1 MKFAATLIATASAA
15 ANSADVVKTNCQTN
29 SNLVACWESYF
40 TLNFNNDTQ
49 SLEVNQDSKTGKC
62 GFQYED
68 KNQPLANRTCTV
80 TSSTPPSEL
89 MFGNGAF
96 VTSGGDLTGFD
107 GESGFVS
114 AIVNWDTSFDENWV
128 AANSVD
134 GKLSVDNTTE
144 FNHEDCF
151 TTGLNRQIQ
160 ISCVDNGAPLEDEP
174 MFMMTNINIGNP
186 SNFAIANYG
195 GVSNTLAVSLGV
207 ECDTHAVTSHMGD
220 ITPGNDNDC
229 SFVIAV
235 TDDKPDLLY
244 FSVQVLQQVDFFAAT
259 VV

>member
-29 SNLVACWESYF
+29 SNNLACWESYF

-49 SLEVNQDSKTGKC
+49 SLEVNEDSKTGKC
-62 GFQYED
+62 GLHYEN
-68 KNQPLANRTCTV
+68 KAQPLANRTCSV
-80 TSSTPPSEL
+80 SSSSPPSEL
-89 MFGNGAF
+89 NFGNGAF
-96 VTSGGDLTGFD
+96 VTPNGDLTGFD
-107 GESGFVS
+107 DISDFVS
-114 AIVNWDTSFDENWV
+114 AIASWDTSFDEQWV
-128 AANSVD
+128 SDNSVS
-134 GKLSVDNTTE
+134 GQLVVDNTTE

-151 TTGLNRQIQ
+151 TTGLNKWIEV
-160 ISCVDNGAPLEDEP
+160 SCVDNGAPLEDDP
-174 MFMMTNINIGNP
+174 MFMMTNSNKGKP

-207 ECDTHAVTSHMGD
+207 ECDTSAVTSHMGD

-229 SFVIAV
+229 SFSITV

-244 FSVQVLQQVDFFAAT
+244 FSVQVDTPVDFFVAT